1 VFNFFM
7 QNRAVILSSF
17 GRDPLTFSEWPV
29 PELEDGMV
37 SVQMIAAPVNPAD
50 LNIIEGKYGELPG
63 LPAIPGSEG
72 VGRVVAVGAGVKE
85 ISAGDLVAVIRRG
98 TWSEHLT
105 VGANDVFVLPDSIDP
120 LQAAMLGVNPPTA
133 LLMLESLPDLK
144 PGEWVVQNAANS
156 GVGRSVIQ
164 IAKARGLRTLNIV
177 RREELVAELTQ
188 LGADCVV
195 TEETDLRTA
204 AKDLCGGCLP
214 RLGLNAVGGAS
225 ALNLANGLAKGGHL
239 ITYGAM
245 GRQPLKIPNGLLI
258 FKNLTF
264 SGFWLT
270 RWKSQSSREEQNRVF
285 SELGKMLADQKL
297 HIAIHRTFPA
307 SQINEALAE
316 AATEKRQG
324 KVLLD
329 FSELGATKE
338 Q

>member
-1 VFNFFM
+1 M

-29 PELEDGMV
+29 PEPGVGMV
-37 SVQMIAAPVNPAD
+37 NVKMIAAPINPAD
-50 LNIIEGKYGELPG
+50 LNIIEGKYGELPE

-72 VGRVVAVGAGVKE
+72 AGRVVALGAGVGAFRVGE
-85 ISAGDLVAVIRRG
+85 LVSVIRRG
-98 TWSEHLT
+98 TWSQHLS
-105 VGANDVFVLPDSIDP
+105 VAEKDVFPVPDSTDP

-133 LLMLESLPDLK
+133 LLMLETLPDLK
-144 PGEWVVQNAANS
+144 PGEWIVQNAANS
-156 GVGRSVIQ
+156 GVGRCVIQ

-177 RREELVAELTQ
+177 RREELVAELTE

-204 AKDLCGGCLP
+204 AKDICGGKLP
-214 RLGLNAVGGAS
+214 RLGFNAVGGAS
-225 ALNLANGLAKGGHL
+225 ALNLANGLAKDGHL

-270 RWKSQSSREEQNRVF
+270 RWKSHASREEQNRVF
-285 SELGKMLADQKL
+285 SELGNLLAAQKL
-297 HIAIHRTFPA
+297 QIAIHRVFPA

-316 AATEKRQG
+316 AAAEKRAG

-329 FSELGATKE
+329 FSME
-338 Q
+338 